1 MRVKSNSATRSSLVG
16 FSMVLVLMRVVAAG
30 VVVRQSQDGWGQPS
44 CGENC
49 DRRERLHDER
59 IVVFVK
65 FVRVKIVLEYTKDRI
80 ERLVL
85 DIERGTRM
93 TRVLSD
99 AETR

>member
-1 MRVKSNSATRSSLVG
+1 
-16 FSMVLVLMRVVAAG
+16 
-30 VVVRQSQDGWGQPS
+30 
-44 CGENC
+44 
-49 DRRERLHDER
+49 
-59 IVVFVK
+59 
-65 FVRVKIVLEYTKDRI
+65 VLEYTKDKI